1 MKKIWLKF
9 LSVLCVGAVFVAPV
23 WGADNGCDNPANDM
37 ITPELALCS
46 THVYNIGALTNPSET
61 ERGLMQDVIAMK
73 TTLIAQQMYR
83 QYEQMESMLSR
94 LKTQMEK
101 AVFTSNLQVAS
112 GGGNS
117 SDSGGGTSYKSND
130 KNIYLAGVRNCLNV
144 YQDADILKCYEENLN
159 AVINSSRNGN
169 DVSTD
174 LKRQLAHDFEN
185 LAGITFSGNSAC
197 KDLVDVKCYNK
208 TADGTTQMMS
218 KKDFNTCLNK
228 MRTCLQNQY
237 RAYNESQRMLKK
249 VD

>member
-1 MKKIWLKF
+1 MKKMWMKF
-9 LSVLCVGAVFVAPV
+9 LSGALMMVVFLGPAVA
-23 WGADNGCDNPANDM
+23 ADNGCDNPENEM

-46 THVYNIGALTNPSET
+46 THVYNLGKITNPSAAD
-61 ERGLMQDVIAMK
+61 RALMQDVIAMK
-73 TTLIAQQMYR
+73 TTLITQQMYR
-83 QYEQMESMLSR
+83 QYEQMESMLNR

-101 AVFTSNLQVAS
+101 AIFTANVQVAS
-112 GGGNS
+112 GGAS
-117 SDSGGGTSYKSND
+117 SDSGSGGSYKSND
-130 KNIYLAGVRNCLNV
+130 RNVYLAGVRNCLNV

-208 TADGTTQMMS
+208 TADGTTKMMS